1 MTPFLT
7 VWSPLSRAF
16 FFAPIGISMG
26 SVGEKMRPRR
36 REGIAWDKNRQTVS
50 LGAELQI
57 LQLNKFLAG
66 GRSDLS
72 PISALPVLIKL
83 AKL

>member
-36 REGIAWDKNRQTVS
+36 REGIAWDKIARSVP
-50 LGAELQI
+50 LAAELQV
-57 LQLNKFLAG
+57 LQVKIFLAG
-66 GRSDLS
+66 G
-72 PISALPVLIKL
+72 
-83 AKL
+83 